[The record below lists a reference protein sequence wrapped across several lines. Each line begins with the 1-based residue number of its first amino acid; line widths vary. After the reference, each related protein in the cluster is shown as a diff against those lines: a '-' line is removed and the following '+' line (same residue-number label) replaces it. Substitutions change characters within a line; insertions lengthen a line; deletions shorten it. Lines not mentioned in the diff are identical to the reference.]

1 MVVLPSE
8 KKINWQRP
16 PWVLLGIVLLNVVIF
31 FAYQSSDNE
40 KYYEALSL
48 YDEMRFIDT
57 EAEDYLTYLQEKGFS
72 KDEPLNY
79 AEYVNLFEEDP
90 ELLTNVLLMDRGFY
104 HWLADNRK
112 NWSEAD
118 FKIWSDSRLAVENQ
132 LTSISSY
139 AFGLTPKELSITTLL
154 SHQFMHG
161 GFMHILGNMI
171 FLVIC
176 GFAVEAALGS
186 IRFLIFYLLCGIGG
200 GLLFAGLELYSG
212 SGSTPLV
219 GASGSISGVMAM
231 YLALFRLKKIEFFY
245 WAFVFVGY
253 FRAPAL
259 LILPF
264 YIGKEVFSFLSE
276 TQSSVAYMAHTGGFV
291 TGGILVALALALKS
305 ESIDHDYLEQDQ
317 NIDPYREK
325 LDKVY
330 RLIDD
335 FQFGPAQKAVTA
347 LLSESGQ
354 RTELLLIQINLLK
367 VDGGPAY
374 QIAVNR
380 LLNSSGY
387 DTELVQAQLRIW
399 QQLDD
404 ETKARLSAE
413 QQIQLGLR
421 LLEALALTPVEA
433 IIKPLLKQEQ
443 KEPMLAKL
451 LTKLSNRYRQ
461 QDEIAKAKQYQ
472 QLAEQLSQGVS

>member
-90 ELLTNVLLMDRGFY
+90 KLLTNILLMDRGFY

-112 NWSEAD
+112 NWAEAD
-118 FKIWSDSRLAVENQ
+118 FKVWSGSRLAVEDQ

-421 LLEALALTPVEA
+421 LLETQTLTPVEA

-451 LTKLSNRYRQ
+451 LTKLSNRYHQ